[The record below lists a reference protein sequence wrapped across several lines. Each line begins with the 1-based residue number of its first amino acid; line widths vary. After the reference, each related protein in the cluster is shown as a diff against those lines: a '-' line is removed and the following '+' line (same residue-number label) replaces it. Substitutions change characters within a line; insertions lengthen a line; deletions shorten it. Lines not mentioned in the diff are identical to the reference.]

1 MPAVKIV
8 RYTTTSESADE
19 NARLVQDVYA
29 ELAATKPDGLRYTTF
44 RLDDGVTFVHL
55 AVLDAEENPLS
66 SAAAFARFQADI
78 GERLVAGPDARDAT
92 VVGSY
97 RFDDVTG

>member
-8 RYTTTSESADE
+8 RYTTTPEAAEE

-29 ELAATKPDGLRYTTF
+29 ELAQTKPDGLRYTTF

-55 AVLDAEENPLS
+55 AVLDTEENPLS
-66 SAAAFARFQADI
+66 KTAAFARFQADI
-78 GERLVAGPDARDAT
+78 GARVVAGPDARDAT

>member
-1 MPAVKIV
+1 
-8 RYTTTSESADE
+8 
-19 NARLVQDVYA
+19 
-29 ELAATKPDGLRYTTF
+29 
-44 RLDDGVTFVHL
+44 
-55 AVLDAEENPLS
+55 LS
-66 SAAAFARFQADI
+66 STAAFARFQADI